1 MIKLLT
7 VLDKVFSLI
16 HLLIQ
21 NAKNK
26 KAQDERNKL
35 ENDPFNFFV
44 DHFGGMS
51 DTTDN
56 KSKADKASVENSTQ

>member
-1 MIKLLT
+1 MIRLIA

-16 HLLIQ
+16 QLIIW
-21 NAKNK
+21 NSKNK

-44 DHFGGMS
+44 DHFDGVS
-51 DTTDN
+51 NASND
-56 KSKADKASVENSTQ
+56 KSKADKANTENSIQ